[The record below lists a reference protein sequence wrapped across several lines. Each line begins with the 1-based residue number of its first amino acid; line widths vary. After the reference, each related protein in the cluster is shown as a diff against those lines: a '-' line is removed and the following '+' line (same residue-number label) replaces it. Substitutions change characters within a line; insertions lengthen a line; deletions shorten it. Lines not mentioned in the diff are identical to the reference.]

1 MTSPNPKTSR
11 TPSSAKLAPPP
22 NFDTMNA
29 MEMLMKAGFAQGQAG
44 AIVGV
49 VCGAQS
55 ELATKADLRKLET
68 SLRGEMK
75 SVKLE
80 LRGEMQNQFSRFYWR
95 LLVGS
100 GIISTAMIGIFG
112 LMITFMGVR

>member
-1 MTSPNPKTSR
+1 MTSPNPKTSH
-11 TPSSAKLAPPP
+11 TSGAAKPTPPP

-49 VCGAQS
+49 VCGAQN

-68 SLRGEMK
+68 SLRGEM
-75 SVKLE
+75 
-80 LRGEMQNQFSRFYWR
+80 QNQFSQFYWR
-95 LLVGS
+95 LHSIL
-100 GIISTAMIGIFG
+100 I
-112 LMITFMGVR
+112 RR